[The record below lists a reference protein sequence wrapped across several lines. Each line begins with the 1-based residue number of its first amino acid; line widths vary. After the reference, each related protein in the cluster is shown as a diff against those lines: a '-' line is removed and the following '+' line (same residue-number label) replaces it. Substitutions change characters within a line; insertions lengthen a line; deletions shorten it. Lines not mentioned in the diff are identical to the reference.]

1 MPGRAYHNFRHIF
14 VDPSQDHT
22 SFSSK
27 VSVSSIRVVNVNEL
41 PTKLLMGS
49 MAAALFPG
57 APLSKAN
64 STSSLRATNLS
75 IQHVALGDVLF
86 KTWYPSY
93 YPEGL
98 VGRELDRLY
107 VCQWCFKYCPD
118 LVPYLAHRVTS
129 RRATLTAATLMMF
142 ARSFA
147 MLGAKVRQVN

>member
-1 MPGRAYHNFRHIF
+1 MSEN
-14 VDPSQDHT
+14 
-22 SFSSK
+22 
-27 VSVSSIRVVNVNEL
+27 RVFEVNEL
-41 PTKLLMGS
+41 PTELLMGS

-57 APLSKAN
+57 APLSKAR
-64 STSSLRATNLS
+64 STSPLRATNLS

-118 LVPYLAHRVTS
+118 LVPFLAHRVQV
-129 RRATLTAATLMMF
+129 RRAHLTTVKLTMSS
-142 ARSFA
+142 RSFA
-147 MLGAKVRQVN
+147 LLGAKARQVN